1 MGVFDALRSRCDRP
15 LDRLG
20 RIGVHGDIG
29 VPVGGGLD
37 PRPQGSLNV
46 VMSSEVRGDDTP
58 PPPTSLIWE
67 APCRSCSRTR
77 RRTSSALSAIIAPP
91 VSSIGL
97 SGPPGLLGMSCSGR
111 KSPWPPVV
119 VIMAPHG

>member
-1 MGVFDALRSRCDRP
+1 
-15 LDRLG
+15 
-20 RIGVHGDIG
+20 
-29 VPVGGGLD
+29 
-37 PRPQGSLNV
+37 
-46 VMSSEVRGDDTP
+46 MSSAVRGEDTP

-91 VSSIGL
+91 DSSIGL

-111 KSPWPPVV
+111 KAAVAAGGGDHRAARINAGPGHDAFVDRLFERERATAE
-119 VIMAPHG
+119 IANGGEAAHQRAL